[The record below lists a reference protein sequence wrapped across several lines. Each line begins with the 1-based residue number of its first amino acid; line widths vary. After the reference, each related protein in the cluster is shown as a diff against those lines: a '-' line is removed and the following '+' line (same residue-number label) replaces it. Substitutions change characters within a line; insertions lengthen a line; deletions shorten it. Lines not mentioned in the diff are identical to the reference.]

1 MNFNKLANTINET
14 LNGEE
19 VEGRNPNSSFADWK
33 AANPELAKGPS
44 AYYHFKKASGSS
56 NTPVK
61 PAEPTTLAPISI
73 KGAEKTQ
80 AAVDEYLAQNPE
92 ASTQDVVTHLKGLN
106 SGPLGIKTSYITTPK
121 EVASMINT
129 SKGAEMAA
137 SEEEP
142 EFNPEA
148 EKAAKMARLRSFFM
162 KPKAER
168 DRILASKRKAAEV
181 TPKNDK
187 DDEDEIESDPYVN
200 HYVKAMKKS
209 PYDADETDP
218 VEVD

>member
-1 MNFNKLANTINET
+1 MNFNKFANTINES
-14 LNGEE
+14 LNAEE
-19 VEGRNPNSSFADWK
+19 MEGRNPNASFADWK
-33 AANPELAKGPS
+33 AANPELATGPS
-44 AYYHFKKASGSS
+44 AYYHFKKHMKGGTTSVDK
-56 NTPVK
+56 PVMS
-61 PAEPTTLAPISI
+61 APLSV

-80 AAVDEYLAQNPE
+80 AAVDEFLAQNPE
-92 ASTQDVVTHLKGLN
+92 ASTEEVVCHLKGLN
-106 SGPLGIKTSYITTPK
+106 SGPLGIKISYITTPK

>member
-1 MNFNKLANTINET
+1 MNFNKFANTINESLST
-14 LNGEE
+14 EE
-19 VEGRNPNSSFADWK
+19 TEGRNPNSAFADWK
-33 AANPELAKGPS
+33 VANPELSTGPS
-44 AYYHFKKASGSS
+44 AYYHFKKHMKGDS
-56 NTPVK
+56 TPVAAK
-61 PAEPTTLAPISI
+61 PVMSAPVSV

-80 AAVDEYLAQNPE
+80 AAVDEFLAQNPE
-92 ASTQDVVTHLKGLN
+92 ASTEDVVTHLKGLN

-121 EVASMINT
+121 DVANMVNV
-129 SKGAEMAA
+129 SKGAEMTA

-148 EKAAKMARLRSFFM
+148 EKAAKMARLRKFFM

-168 DRILASKRKAAEV
+168 DRILAAKRKAAEV
-181 TPKNDK
+181 APKVDK
-187 DDEDEIESDPYVN
+187 DDEDEVESDPYVN
-200 HYVKAMKKS
+200 HYVKAIKKS